1 MSFINEA
8 GWDRIGRV
16 VLGVVLLALGWGG
29 VVDGT
34 LGTVLKVVGFIPLVT
49 GLVGWC
55 PLYAI
60 FRFRTNEAP
69 KEPARAA

>member
-8 GWDRIGRV
+8 GWDRIARV
-16 VLGVVLLALGWGG
+16 LLGVVLLALGWGG
-29 VVDGT
+29 VVDGA
-34 LGTVLKVVGFIPLVT
+34 LGTVLKIVGFIPLVT

-60 FRFRTNEAP
+60 FRFRTSDTNRESAP
-69 KEPARAA
+69 VG